1 MRRTSVEW
9 KEFLKEIFQKIQRL
23 MGNTEDEKCLDCECY
38 FGLLFYLKKEL
49 TMIDDESINKMFEEI
64 TPATKSNEE
73 AQIHACL
80 GCDPCPPAEWTT
92 ELIKKSGS

>member
-9 KEFLKEIFQKIQRL
+9 KEFLREVFQRIQGL
-23 MGNTEDEKCLDCECY
+23 MGNIEDEKCLDCECY

-49 TMIDDESINKMFEEI
+49 TMIDDESINKTFEKIASAAESH
-64 TPATKSNEE
+64 KD

-80 GCDPCPPAEWTT
+80 GCDPCPPAKWTT
-92 ELIKKSGS
+92 ELIKKFES

>member
-9 KEFLKEIFQKIQRL
+9 KEFLREVFLKIQSL
-23 MGNTEDEKCLDCECY
+23 MGKTEDEKCLDCECY

-64 TPATKSNEE
+64 SHATESNED

-92 ELIKKSGS
+92 ELIKKFES

>member
-9 KEFLKEIFQKIQRL
+9 KEFLREVFRKIRSL
-23 MGNTEDEKCLDCECY
+23 TGDAENEKCLDCECY

-49 TMIDDESINKMFEEI
+49 TMIDDESINRMFEKIASVTERNHG
-64 TPATKSNEE
+64 ARM
-73 AQIHACL
+73 HACL

-92 ELIKKSGS
+92 ELIKKFGS